1 MGVAVAATTAKLL
14 SLSDTP
20 MCFSAPASFI
30 AAATLVTAGVV
41 TLRMASRPSQMP
53 FAAVPLLFGIQQFIE
68 GLIWLS
74 FDNASPLPN
83 PPLTFVYSLFSH
95 VLWPIYV
102 PFAIRLLETVH
113 WRRQALLATQ
123 VAGVLVG
130 LYLLYFLAQFPVT
143 ARVLGQHIV
152 YESPHFYQVP
162 VMAIYLI
169 ATCASSMLASH
180 RLIRLFG
187 LLSLVTFLA
196 AYAIH
201 AATLVSVWCFFAAIL
216 SVIVYLYFHRIR
228 ASAAPTNRSPT
239 QWGRA
244 SVDAARPPS

>member
-1 MGVAVAATTAKLL
+1 
-14 SLSDTP
+14 
-20 MCFSAPASFI
+20 MCFSASASFI
-30 AAATLVTAGVV
+30 AAAALATAGAA
-41 TLRMASRPSQMP
+41 TLRLVSRPSELP

-74 FDNASPLPN
+74 FDGGSPVAN
-83 PPLTFVYSLFSH
+83 SPLTFVYSLFSH
-95 VLWPIYV
+95 VLWPLYV
-102 PFAIRLLETVH
+102 PFAVRLLEVVP
-113 WRRQALLATQ
+113 WRRHALLVTQ
-123 VAGVLVG
+123 LSGIFVG
-130 LYLLYFLAQFPVT
+130 LYLLYFLTRFPVT
-143 ARVLGQHIV
+143 SRVLGQHIV

-162 VMAIYLI
+162 VMALYLI

-216 SVIVYLYFHRIR
+216 SFIVYVYFRQSRLR
-228 ASAAPTNRSPT
+228 ASAAPPNRLPPQSE
-239 QWGRA
+239 RA
-244 SVDAARPPS
+244 SVDASRPPS